1 MKRREF
7 LLSVPVVG
15 AAIKSE
21 AATAPVWPIGLQLY
35 TVRGEMK
42 RNFGETLAR
51 IAAIGYREVEFAG
64 LFGHSAKTVRAA
76 LKHNGLVAPSSHVE
90 IPVLGKPWDKTI
102 EDALTIG
109 QSYIITSWIDEKY
122 RTLAGY
128 KAIAALFNRA
138 GERAKHF
145 GIQFGFHNHDFVF
158 KPIDGQMPYDIL
170 LNETDP
176 SLVAM
181 QMDVYWIRKGGQDPA
196 AYFRRYP
203 GRFVSLHIKDM
214 DARGGMADVG
224 KGVIPWRDI
233 LRMRSLAGVKHIFV
247 EHDEPAD
254 PFRSITDS
262 FRYLRALDV

>member
-1 MKRREF
+1 MNRREF
-7 LLSVPVVG
+7 LLTVPAAGV
-15 AAIKSE
+15 AIKSKTS
-21 AATAPVWPIGLQLY
+21 AVPVWPIGLQLY

-42 RNFGETLAR
+42 RSFAETLAR
-51 IAAIGYREVEFAG
+51 VAAIGYREVEFAG
-64 LFGHSAKTVRAA
+64 LFDHSAKSVRAM
-76 LKHNGLVAPSSHVE
+76 LKQNGLVAPSSHVDL
-90 IPVLGKPWDKTI
+90 PVLGKLWDKTI

-109 QSYIITSWIDEKY
+109 QKYIITSWIDEKY

-138 GERAKHF
+138 GERAKQF
-145 GIQFGFHNHDFVF
+145 GLQFGFHNHDFVF
-158 KPIDGQMPYDIL
+158 KPTDGKMPYDL
-170 LNETDP
+170 LLTETDP

-181 QMDVYWIRKGGQDPA
+181 QMDVYWIRKGGQDPCT
-196 AYFRRYP
+196 YFRRYP

-214 DARGGMADVG
+214 DAHGEMADVG
-224 KGVIPWRDI
+224 KGVIPWKEI
-233 LRMRSLAGVKHIFV
+233 FKLRSLAGVKHIFV